1 MAHISYKM
9 NTGGKKALSGKKKI
23 KILQWFTAK
32 KIQME
37 ENVIKISIEKYITK
51 RHRQNTLQ
59 HFTAIR
65 LKDYGHKYSHL

>member
-9 NTGGKKALSGKKKI
+9 NAVEKKLFLKKKI

-65 LKDYGHKYSHL
+65 WRDYGHKYSHL